1 MKAKEKRRQLA
12 TAITALAFAG
22 CGVFLAEAG
31 RRYEEIQ
38 QEKLAAAI
46 PQNAEAA
53 PFSRQAPIPAK
64 IQPEALAETEAAE
77 EESEAAFEPAP
88 DKLNLAYYFP
98 EESDTNNI
106 INSYA
111 GQVFQDLTVL
121 DSQWLADLYELADV
135 KPADMAVRLGRDA
148 ASMQGSYNPKDESQD
163 PNNPQTWILSNWK
176 KINVSFTDGD
186 GKRITGFSNVKDI
199 LAMASVYTYYTDMLD
214 SQLFSDYAHQLWE
227 NSHSYTLS
235 MSEIYYCDGCLDKTD
250 EEIAMEE
257 EAMESEAMSMLSP
270 GEVMINDEESPAADG
285 TPLVEEGTSDA
296 FSGVSSAGEEM
307 TSAASGMSSV
317 EEEQALTP
325 SGTSSAEEEQTPA
338 PSDMHSAG
346 EEQAPASDG
355 ASSAGG
361 EPISGQAASEDVPR
375 IIQRA
380 SSGNPLPPA
389 EASASQA
396 AARTSSSDNP
406 AETSTDTAGLAEPED
421 TTEPAVSAEPAE
433 TAGPEDA
440 AESADTAKPADA
452 SEISLKASASLVSQD
467 PDPSLEK
474 GKEESSHANCPGH
487 VDLNIRVK
495 ILGLSDKNGLY
506 QADTLSSAEN
516 DTDGCTW
523 EGWTD
528 ETKAY
533 VDAISSQDWFADYG
547 LSVSSL
553 SLSDPLTDEEIQ
565 TYMDGLPAGLSQTR
579 RDIIHF
585 ALSSVGRVPYYYG
598 GKASAPGYEGN
609 NFGALV
615 SSDQQGRVL
624 KGLDC
629 SGWINWVYWSV
640 TGKRL
645 AGEST
650 SSLIL
655 CGEKI
660 SRGDLQPGD
669 IVVRTGTSAHV
680 VMFLGWSADGRMN
693 VIHESSASVNN
704 VTLKTMDAAW
714 PYYRKLTE

>member
-1 MKAKEKRRQLA
+1 
-12 TAITALAFAG
+12 
-22 CGVFLAEAG
+22 
-31 RRYEEIQ
+31 
-38 QEKLAAAI
+38 
-46 PQNAEAA
+46 
-53 PFSRQAPIPAK
+53 
-64 IQPEALAETEAAE
+64 
-77 EESEAAFEPAP
+77 
-88 DKLNLAYYFP
+88 
-98 EESDTNNI
+98 
-106 INSYA
+106 
-111 GQVFQDLTVL
+111 
-121 DSQWLADLYELADV
+121 
-135 KPADMAVRLGRDA
+135 
-148 ASMQGSYNPKDESQD
+148 
-163 PNNPQTWILSNWK
+163 
-176 KINVSFTDGD
+176 
-186 GKRITGFSNVKDI
+186 
-199 LAMASVYTYYTDMLD
+199 
-214 SQLFSDYAHQLWE
+214 
-227 NSHSYTLS
+227 

-285 TPLVEEGTSDA
+285 TPLVEEGTSGA

-307 TSAASGMSSV
+307 ASAA
-317 EEEQALTP
+317 

-338 PSDMHSAG
+338 PSDMPSA
-346 EEQAPASDG
+346 EEGQAPASDG
-355 ASSAGG
+355 ASTAGG
-361 EPISGQAASEDVPR
+361 EPISRQAASEDVPR

-396 AARTSSSDNP
+396 AARTSFSDNP
-406 AETSTDTAGLAEPED
+406 AEISTDTVGTAEPED
-421 TTEPAVSAEPAE
+421 TTGPAASAEPAE
-433 TAGPEDA
+433 TAGPENA
-440 AESADTAKPADA
+440 AESADTAIPADA
-452 SEISLKASASLVSQD
+452 PESSLKASASLVSQG

-474 GKEESSHANCPGH
+474 SGEESSHANCPGH

-506 QADTLSSAEN
+506 QADTLSSAED